1 MCIVGET
8 ELQTVTLDREILPA
22 GWLEITAHPA
32 FPAAARRFA
41 LNILTVCE
49 ADRKLAAVCKDA
61 GHYVTAMS
69 AAYLEAQGILT
80 LSALRQLCSGSG
92 LLTVNR
98 AAALIDFMTHLGF
111 LEVEPGGACHTTD
124 DFRRAWSGLL
134 RTALDAAALVEPRVS
149 DVSERIGESA
159 TYHAFLI
166 LQAARL
172 HELARMPDPFPALR
186 AAFLHPLAGCSTLH
200 TLVLACTDAR
210 FEPAPPAKVPL
221 AWLAQRF
228 GVSQPHV
235 RRLLKRAEAS
245 RFLLHPGPSLRAFD
259 PAGFPTVRLHY
270 AFQIHELIECARA
283 VQAAQAF
290 APARETTAALPHEN
304 TMALSAF

>member
-1 MCIVGET
+1 M
-8 ELQTVTLDREILPA
+8 LQAATLDRETLPA
-22 GWLEITAHPA
+22 GWRAIGEHPA
-32 FPAAARRFA
+32 FPAAARQLA

-49 ADRKLAAVCKDA
+49 GDRKLAAVCKDA

-80 LSALRQLCSGSG
+80 LSALRQICAGTG
-92 LLTVNR
+92 LLSVNR
-98 AAALIDFMTHLGF
+98 AAALVDFMIHLGF
-111 LEVEPGGACHTTD
+111 LEVEPGGACRTTE

-134 RTALDAAALVEPRVS
+134 RAALDAAALVEPGVAPVS
-149 DVSERIGESA
+149 DRIGDLA
-159 TYHAFLI
+159 TYHPFLTI
-166 LQAARL
+166 QAARL

-200 TLVLACTDAR
+200 TLVLACTDGR
-210 FEPAPPAKVPL
+210 FEPGPPAKVPL

-228 GVSQPHV
+228 GVSQPHI

-259 PAGFPTVRLHY
+259 PTGFPTIRFHY

-283 VQAAQAF
+283 VQAAQA
-290 APARETTAALPHEN
+290 PARETTTVSSRYDTVPLPAL
-304 TMALSAF
+304 